1 VIEGKYPGAIFVA
14 NPQGDNH
21 SILGLIT
28 LTVQEAIHVESSYVL
43 IQELWVHPDRRSQN
57 IGDNLMQAVETYSR
71 QQGISR
77 IEVCLPT
84 HEFPTFSSTYHFYQK
99 SKFHDFGPRMRKML
113 E

>member
-1 VIEGKYPGAIFVA
+1 MA

-28 LTVQEAIHVESSYVL
+28 LAVQEAINVESSYVL
-43 IQELWVHPDRRSQN
+43 IQELCVHPDRRSQN

-71 QQGISR
+71 QQGIYR

-84 HEFPTFSSTYHFYQK
+84 HEFLPFLAITIFIKRVIF
-99 SKFHDFGPRMRKML
+99 MILLL
-113 E
+113 ECGRCWNSLFAMII